1 MDKACEAVLSHKL
14 SVRLAAEEYGVPRST
29 LNDKVS
35 GKVPVQA
42 KSGRKAYLTDEEEDR
57 LVEFLVGCASV
68 GYANHAEMC
77 WQLHSRFLMPATLI
91 VMWS

>member
-14 SVRLAAEEYGVPRST
+14 SARLAAEEYGVPRST

-57 LVEFLVGCASV
+57 LVGFWLGAHQWVMQ
-68 GYANHAEMC
+68 NHAEMC
-77 WQLHSRFLMPATLI
+77 LQLHSRFSMPATLI
-91 VMWS
+91 VMCS